1 MGKHLPS
8 AKATGDAAFKE
19 RDNAAHPDERQTL
32 GREDLAVQPQKG
44 QTKPHHRQTQ
54 YSAKS
59 RHSSRQTGQLHRP
72 QAASPFFAPVRS
84 D

>member
-32 GREDLAVQPQKG
+32 GRRIWRCNRKKAKPNLITGKHNTRQNPVIAH
-44 QTKPHHRQTQ
+44 TK
-54 YSAKS
+54 
-59 RHSSRQTGQLHRP
+59 
-72 QAASPFFAPVRS
+72 
-84 D
+84 